1 MPRRGLTN
9 IPASCP
15 PGTKIPPTFTGAH
28 SASDRI
34 AAEGFADAKQVH
46 SDPGATADLPQ
57 AERMDEEKSP
67 RRGTVSV
74 TVGTR
79 VAACEGLLG
88 ALMGRGGWRSCEVP
102 GEAPGSS
109 C

>member
-9 IPASCP
+9 VPASCP

-28 SASDRI
+28 SASDQI
-34 AAEGFADAKQVH
+34 AAEGFADAREVH
-46 SDPGATADLPQ
+46 GDPGATADLPQ

-67 RRGTVSV
+67 WRGTVSV

-79 VAACEGLLG
+79 VAAREGRLG
-88 ALMGRGGWRSCEVP
+88 ARMGRGGRRSCEVP